1 MTKKFSDIVQAFLKA
16 VGIIKDGQIDVGKQL
31 KELKAIRERLELAKQ
46 QQSETIA
53 GAECTKLD
61 NDVDKQEAI
70 REIEAEYEELN
81 KLEDAKIEEAEGII
95 EEADEWL
102 SMFPSKK

>member
-1 MTKKFSDIVQAFLKA
+1 MNVKDYTKKFLNALDSSKPRTINVSD
-16 VGIIKDGQIDVGKQL
+16 
-31 KELKAIRERLELAKQ
+31 ELKQIKKIRDRLQLAKQ

-53 GAECTKLD
+53 EAECTKLN
-61 NDVDKQEAI
+61 NDVDMQESI
-70 REIEAEYEELN
+70 REIEAECAELN
-81 KLEDAKIEEAEGII
+81 KMEDAKIEEAEGII